1 MLSLQMAYFIQ
12 AFPKQNE
19 KFSIYLSRY
28 EGITRKIKLKKNIC
42 AIIFPLSKK

>member
-19 KFSIYLSRY
+19 RFSIYLSRY
-28 EGITRKIKLKKNIC
+28 EGITRKVKLKNIC